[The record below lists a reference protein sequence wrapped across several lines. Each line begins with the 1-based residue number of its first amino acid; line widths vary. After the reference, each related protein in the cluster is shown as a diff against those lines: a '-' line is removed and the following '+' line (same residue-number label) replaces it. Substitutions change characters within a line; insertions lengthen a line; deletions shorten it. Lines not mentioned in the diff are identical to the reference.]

1 MILQSAP
8 VSWAFMVIATTVV
21 KIALAIPETMEVIQT
36 PSSCHMGVRRA
47 RDTMGNTG
55 MLGGYDPGR
64 ALLQETES
72 GEVLT
77 SFRDTCYQRQD
88 DHNINQREMLIG
100 GKVFHVTSVFPMEA
114 TATPTDKL
122 LSLIDTD
129 LKKEAHSA

>member
-1 MILQSAP
+1 MR
-8 VSWAFMVIATTVV
+8 T
-21 KIALAIPETMEVIQT
+21 EYEEY
-36 PSSCHMGVRRA
+36 RE
-47 RDTMGNTG
+47 TG
-55 MLGGYDPGR
+55 MLGGYDPNR
-64 ALLQETES
+64 AILRETEN

-77 SFRDTCYQRQD
+77 SFRDTSYQHQD

-100 GKVFHVTSVFPMEA
+100 GKVFHVTSVFLMEA

>member
-1 MILQSAP
+1 MKKAY
-8 VSWAFMVIATTVV
+8 
-21 KIALAIPETMEVIQT
+21 EEY
-36 PSSCHMGVRRA
+36 
-47 RDTMGNTG
+47 RDSG
-55 MLGGYDPGR
+55 MLGGYNPNG
-64 ALLQETES
+64 ALLRETES

-77 SFRDTCYQRQD
+77 SFRDTCYQHQD
-88 DHNINQREMLIG
+88 DQIINQREMLIG

>member
-1 MILQSAP
+1 M
-8 VSWAFMVIATTVV
+8 
-21 KIALAIPETMEVIQT
+21 
-36 PSSCHMGVRRA
+36 RREYEKF
-47 RDTMGNTG
+47 RDTG

-77 SFRDTCYQRQD
+77 SFRDTCYQHQG

>member
-1 MILQSAP
+1 M
-8 VSWAFMVIATTVV
+8 
-21 KIALAIPETMEVIQT
+21 
-36 PSSCHMGVRRA
+36 RREYEKY
-47 RDTMGNTG
+47 RDTG
-55 MLGGYDPGR
+55 MLSGYDPGR

-77 SFRDTCYQRQD
+77 SFLDTCYQHQG

>member
-1 MILQSAP
+1 MR
-8 VSWAFMVIATTVV
+8 T
-21 KIALAIPETMEVIQT
+21 EYEEY
-36 PSSCHMGVRRA
+36 RE
-47 RDTMGNTG
+47 TG
-55 MLGGYDPGR
+55 MLGGYDPDR
-64 ALLQETES
+64 TMLRKTEN

-77 SFRDTCYQRQD
+77 SFRDTCYQHQG

-122 LSLIDTD
+122 LSLIDAD